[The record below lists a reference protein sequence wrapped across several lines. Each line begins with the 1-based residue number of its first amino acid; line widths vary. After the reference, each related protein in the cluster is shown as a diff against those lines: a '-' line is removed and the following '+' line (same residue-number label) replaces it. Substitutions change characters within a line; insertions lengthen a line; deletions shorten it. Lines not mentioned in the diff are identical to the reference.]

1 MPKPKPSMAVAIAL
15 CVLAAVLP
23 WRDASAGTWRETWRQ
38 RHAATDTADAVL
50 PAGVRVLR
58 DVAYGSDP
66 RQRFDVY
73 MPPHAQHA
81 PVILLV
87 HGGGWSR
94 GDKAMRNVV
103 QHKVARWVPRGFVVI
118 STNYRMLPDTAP
130 LQQAQDVARALAL
143 AQRRAAEWGGERRG
157 FILLGHSAGAHLV
170 ALLAA
175 APSIARERGAQP
187 WLGTVALDSAALDVV
202 QIMQSRHL
210 RLYDRAF
217 GGDRAG
223 WLAASPLQQLQAP
236 AAPFLAV
243 CSSRRAD
250 SCPQA
255 QAFVDKA
262 VALGTRAQV
271 LPEDLSHEQI
281 NEQLGADG
289 DYTTQVE
296 AFLRRLGPAVAR
308 TLGNAPAA
316 PGRR

>member
-1 MPKPKPSMAVAIAL
+1 MPKPKPPMAVAIAL

-23 WRDASAGTWRETWRQ
+23 WRDASAGAWRESWRQ
-38 RHAATDTADAVL
+38 RHATADTADVAP

-103 QHKVARWVPRGFVVI
+103 QNKVARWVPRGFVVI
-118 STNYRMLPDTAP
+118 STNYRLLPDTAP
-130 LQQAQDVARALAL
+130 LQQAQDVAQALAL
-143 AQRRAAEWGGERRG
+143 AQRRAAEWGGDRRD
-157 FILLGHSAGAHLV
+157 FVLIGHSAGAHLV

-175 APSIARERGAQP
+175 APSIARERGAEP

-217 GGDRAG
+217 GNDRAD
-223 WLAASPLQQLQAP
+223 WLAASPLQLLQAP
-236 AAPFLAV
+236 TAPFLAV

-250 SCPQA
+250 ACPQA

-281 NEQLGADG
+281 NEQLGAPG
-289 DYTTQVE
+289 DYTTEVE
-296 AFLRRLGPAVAR
+296 TFLRSLGPDVAGA
-308 TLGNAPAA
+308 LD
-316 PGRR
+316 GR

>member
-1 MPKPKPSMAVAIAL
+1 MPKLNFSMAAAIAL
-15 CVLAAVLP
+15 LVLAATLP
-23 WRDASAGTWRETWRQ
+23 WRDASAGAWRETWRQ
-38 RHAATDTADAVL
+38 CHAAADSSDPAL

-73 MPPHAQHA
+73 APPHAQHA
-81 PVILLV
+81 PVLLLV

-103 QHKVARWVPRGFVVI
+103 QNKVARWVPRGFVVI
-118 STNYRMLPDTAP
+118 STNYRMLPDAAP
-130 LQQAQDVARALAL
+130 LQQAQDVAQALAL
-143 AQRRAAEWGGERRG
+143 AQRRAAEWGGDRHG
-157 FILLGHSAGAHLV
+157 FILIGHSAGAHLV

-175 APSIARERGAQP
+175 APSIARDRGAEP

-217 GGDRAG
+217 GDDRTG

-262 VALGTRAQV
+262 VALDTRAQV

-281 NEQLGADG
+281 NEQLGTDG
-289 DYTTQVE
+289 DYTARVE
-296 AFLRRLGPAVAR
+296 AFLRGLGPGVA
-308 TLGNAPAA
+308 GIID
-316 PGRR
+316 GR

>member
-1 MPKPKPSMAVAIAL
+1 
-15 CVLAAVLP
+15 
-23 WRDASAGTWRETWRQ
+23 
-38 RHAATDTADAVL
+38 
-50 PAGVRVLR
+50 
-58 DVAYGSDP
+58 
-66 RQRFDVY
+66 
-73 MPPHAQHA
+73 
-81 PVILLV
+81 
-87 HGGGWSR
+87 
-94 GDKAMRNVV
+94 
-103 QHKVARWVPRGFVVI
+103 
-118 STNYRMLPDTAP
+118 
-130 LQQAQDVARALAL
+130 VARALAL

-170 ALLAA
+170 ALLAV

-223 WLAASPLQQLQAP
+223 WFVASPLQQLQAP

-255 QAFVDKA
+255 QAFVDRA

-296 AFLRRLGPAVAR
+296 RSCAALVRQWHARSATRPRRRAGAEPWGVRRAVPARRVHLA
-308 TLGNAPAA
+308 GWAPSAA
-316 PGRR
+316 PSRVRP

>member
-1 MPKPKPSMAVAIAL
+1 MPRLKPLMAAAIAL
-15 CVLAAVLP
+15 LVLASVLP
-23 WRDASAGTWRETWRQ
+23 WRNASAGALRERWRQ
-38 RHAATDTADAVL
+38 RHAATDPADLAL

-73 MPPHAQHA
+73 APPHAQHV
-81 PVILLV
+81 PVIFLV

-103 QHKVARWVPRGFVVI
+103 QNKVARWVPRGFVVI
-118 STNYRMLPDTAP
+118 STNYRMLPDAAP
-130 LQQAQDVARALAL
+130 LQQAQDVAQALAL
-143 AQRRAAEWGGERRG
+143 AQRRAAEWGGDRRG
-157 FILLGHSAGAHLV
+157 FILIGHSAGAHLV

-175 APSIARERGAQP
+175 APSIARDCGAEP

-217 GGDRAG
+217 GDDRAG

-250 SCPQA
+250 ACPQA

-281 NEQLGADG
+281 NEQLGTDG
-289 DYTTQVE
+289 DYTARVE
-296 AFLRRLGPAVAR
+296 AFLRDLGPGVAGI
-308 TLGNAPAA
+308 LD
-316 PGRR
+316 GR

>member
-1 MPKPKPSMAVAIAL
+1 MPRLKPLMAAAIAL
-15 CVLAAVLP
+15 LVLASVLP
-23 WRDASAGTWRETWRQ
+23 WRNASAGALRERWRQ
-38 RHAATDTADAVL
+38 RHAAADPADLAL

-73 MPPHAQHA
+73 MPPHTQHA
-81 PVILLV
+81 PVLFLV

-103 QHKVARWVPRGFVVI
+103 QNKVARWVPRGFVVI
-118 STNYRMLPDTAP
+118 STNYRMLPDAAP
-130 LQQAQDVARALAL
+130 LQQAQDVAQALAL
-143 AQRRAAEWGGERRG
+143 AQRRAAEWGGDRRG
-157 FILLGHSAGAHLV
+157 FILIGHSAGAHLV

-175 APSIARERGAQP
+175 APSIARDRGAEP

-217 GGDRAG
+217 GDDRAG

-255 QAFVDKA
+255 QAFVGKA
-262 VALGTRAQV
+262 VTLGAHAQV

-289 DYTTQVE
+289 DYTARVE
-296 AFLRRLGPAVAR
+296 AFLHGLGPGVAGI
-308 TLGNAPAA
+308 LD
-316 PGRR
+316 GR